1 VSETAPILTVS
12 EITGRIRRTLE
23 TEFGRVRVRG
33 EISNFRKPASGHLYF
48 ALKDSAAQLRAVM
61 FRGAAIGLRFLPA
74 DGVEVEAEGELS
86 LYEPRGDLQL
96 IVRRMVPSGIG
107 ALMQAFEALKRRL
120 AGEGLFEADRKRPLP
135 AYPWVIGLITSPT
148 GAAVRDLL
156 HVLGRRWPAAEIVFI
171 PVRVQGEEAAAE
183 IAAAVERMDRWGG
196 ADVMIVGR
204 GGGSLED
211 LWAFN
216 EEPVARAIAA
226 CRTPVVSA
234 VGHEIDVTIA
244 DLVADVRAATPSAA
258 AEIVTPDRREV
269 SRGLLNL
276 WERAERRV
284 SHAVE
289 TRRAHLTRLAGAYGF
304 RRPERF
310 LRREA
315 QRVDELAARL
325 GKSTERALAGSRRS
339 AVEASRRLAASDPA
353 PRVRALWLA
362 VGSDGERLE
371 RAARVAL
378 RARRGTLVGVE
389 RALAAL
395 DPTAVLGRGYCLVR
409 DPSSGRIRMAAAGL
423 AEGAPVV
430 LQFSNDRAHA
440 RVVRVEGGGPRE
452 LDALREGTS

>member
-1 VSETAPILTVS
+1 MNGEPPTLTVS

-23 TEFGRVRVRG
+23 DRYGRVRVRG
-33 EISNFRKPASGHLYF
+33 EISNFRKPGSGHLYF

-96 IVRRMVPSGIG
+96 IVRRMVPSGLG

-120 AGEGLFEADRKRPLP
+120 AAEGLFAPGNKQPLP
-135 AYPWVIGLITSPT
+135 AYPRVIGLVTSPT
-148 GAAVRDLL
+148 GAAIRDLL
-156 HVLGRRWPAAEIVFI
+156 HVLSRRWPAADIVTI
-171 PVRVQGEEAAAE
+171 GVRVQGEGAAAE

-226 CRTPVVSA
+226 CRTPVISA

-258 AEIVTPDRREV
+258 AEIAAPDRREV
-269 SRGLLNL
+269 ARRFTALL
-276 WERAERRV
+276 ERARTRTE
-284 SHAVE
+284 SAAAA
-289 TRRAHLTRLAGAYGF
+289 RRAHLGRLSGAYGF
-304 RRPERF
+304 RRPEIF
-310 LRREA
+310 LRREE
-315 QRVDELAARL
+315 QRVDELADRLRKAAARSL
-325 GKSTERALAGSRRS
+325 TGSRRS
-339 AVEASRRLAASDPA
+339 ASEASRRLAAADPA
-353 PRVRALWLA
+353 PRV
-362 VGSDGERLE
+362 GSLRRGVSGAGERLD

-378 RARRGTLVGVE
+378 HARRARLLGIG

-395 DPTAVLGRGYCLVR
+395 DPTAVLGRGYCLAR
-409 DPSSGRIRMAAAGL
+409 DEATGRIRVAAKGL

-430 LQFSNDRAHA
+430 LQFSGDRAHT
-440 RVVRVEGGGPRE
+440 RVVRVEDGGPRE
-452 LDALREGTS
+452 LEGVREGRT